1 MKYTGLCVNDLIYR
15 RGATEVAAAVDIK
28 RGRDGA
34 TALLLALDGGEP
46 PVRAPPSLCAER

>member
-1 MKYTGLCVNDLIYR
+1 
-15 RGATEVAAAVDIK
+15 VAAAVDIK

-46 PVRAPPSLCAER
+46 PVRAPPPLCAER

>member
-1 MKYTGLCVNDLIYR
+1 MV
-15 RGATEVAAAVDIK
+15 AAVDIK

-46 PVRAPPSLCAER
+46 PVRAPPPHCAER